1 MVLYSDTIVLNM
13 ATTVTKTLNIRIPKE
28 QYEELE
34 EIVRVRHYTSK
45 GEYIRE
51 LLRQALDDY
60 TEFLHE
66 KAERD
71 KEKHISLKEY
81 GNIRGL
87 E

>member
-1 MVLYSDTIVLNM
+1 M
-13 ATTVTKTLNIRIPKE
+13 TTTATKTLNVRIPNE

-45 GEYIRE
+45 AEYIRE

-66 KAERD
+66 KAEKD

-81 GNIRGL
+81 GNSRGL